1 MGQKVSPVGFRI
13 GITKDW
19 VSRWYATKKDYG
31 NLIIE
36 DARIRKF
43 VKKQYGFSG
52 IDKVEID
59 RTKEKV
65 IVTIYSAKPGLIIGR
80 RGSRVDEL
88 GKELMG
94 LAKSPIDLKVVEI
107 AKPELS
113 AQIVSESIGQQLEKR
128 AAYRRVVRK
137 SAETVMAA
145 GALGVKIRLSGRI
158 GGVEIARAEKINIG
172 KVPLHTLR
180 ADIDFG
186 RATAIITKGTIG
198 IKVWIYKGEIIRA
211 KAKKDITNVV
221 NAQTDKVPQVAPGQA

>member
-1 MGQKVSPVGFRI
+1 MGQKVSPIGFRI
-13 GITKDW
+13 GVTKDW

-31 NLIIE
+31 NLVIE
-36 DARIRKF
+36 DERIRKF

-88 GKELMG
+88 GKELVG

-211 KAKKDITNVV
+211 RAKKDTTNVV
-221 NAQTDKVPQVAPGQA
+221 NAQTDKVPQVAPRQA